1 MVPTGKDIVDGSGPQ
16 AVKAIA
22 PGYLQ
27 GGDGTMM
34 RSLRRLAAVV
44 LAASSLPL
52 LGAPIAQ
59 ATPVHCVDATRL
71 VSCYELVWVDGVQRT
86 MTFPQAGVPVDRVP
100 STSVQNFYV
109 MAPQTSE
116 PQADLPFLHDHSIA
130 GLPRD
135 GGHTVFLH
143 GYFVACSAEGLSSG
157 ACVATISE
165 IPGFGTVPL
174 AMTVSGEEL
183 TSTEVIESGVD
194 AGLLTLIDT
203 GAVFI
208 GVANPNK

>member
-1 MVPTGKDIVDGSGPQ
+1 
-16 AVKAIA
+16 
-22 PGYLQ
+22 
-27 GGDGTMM
+27 MM
-34 RSLRRLAAVV
+34 KPLRRLAAVV
-44 LAASSLPL
+44 LTACSLLL

-59 ATPVHCVDATRL
+59 ATPVNCVDATRL
-71 VSCYELVWVDGVQRT
+71 VACYELVWVDGVQRR

-100 STSVQNFYV
+100 STNVQNFYV

-116 PQADLPFLHDHSIA
+116 PQAALPFLHDHTIA

-165 IPGFGTVPL
+165 VPGFGTLPL
-174 AMTVSGEEL
+174 AKTVNGEEL
-183 TSTEVIESGVD
+183 TSTEVIESAVE

-203 GAVFI
+203 TAVFI
-208 GVANPNK
+208 GVVNPNK